1 MRHRYAKE
9 IQPQRAHLTYVS
21 DERWAVSVGDADP
34 ASTRSEQRRSRS
46 WNDLIGRSP
55 PRGSLELSGDA
66 ESFYLVIHITALHD
80 DRIVFSRTWSDTV
93 PREWA

>member
-1 MRHRYAKE
+1 MPIR
-9 IQPQRAHLTYVS
+9 PPMVRAEAESIMERPDWKVS
-21 DERWAVSVGDADP
+21 
-34 ASTRSEQRRSRS
+34 T
-46 WNDLIGRSP
+46 
-55 PRGSLELSGDA
+55 RGSLELSGDA